1 MCGYHPRHHAPAE
14 TGLNRVGDQNIY
26 RPDLF
31 PVRSIQ
37 HTVIDQN
44 LHRQNSRRWWQWAIL
59 AAFVLLVVFI
69 PLSAGATVPTERSFR
84 IEASR
89 FEYSP
94 AILEV
99 NPGDKVTIELVATD
113 VVHGLSIDG
122 YNLETTADPGKTTR
136 HNFYCRSAGFIP
148 LSLYHHLWQF
158 TSLHDWQAGGGT
170 EHFIVAGNW
179 TGGTGIVCWCLEGA
193 KMTRLQEIFVG
204 R

>member
-1 MCGYHPRHHAPAE
+1 
-14 TGLNRVGDQNIY
+14 
-26 RPDLF
+26 
-31 PVRSIQ
+31 
-37 HTVIDQN
+37 VIDQN

-69 PLSAGATVPTERSFR
+69 PLSAGATVPTERSFH

-136 HNFYCRSAGFIP
+136 ITFIADRQG
-148 LSLYHHLWQF
+148 SFRFHC
-158 TSLHDWQAGGGT
+158 TTTCGNLHP
-170 EHFIVAGNW
+170 FM
-179 TGGTGIVCWCLEGA
+179 TGKLE
-193 KMTRLQEIFVG
+193 VG
-204 R
+204 RDTLLWRAIGLVGLALFAGVWKGRK